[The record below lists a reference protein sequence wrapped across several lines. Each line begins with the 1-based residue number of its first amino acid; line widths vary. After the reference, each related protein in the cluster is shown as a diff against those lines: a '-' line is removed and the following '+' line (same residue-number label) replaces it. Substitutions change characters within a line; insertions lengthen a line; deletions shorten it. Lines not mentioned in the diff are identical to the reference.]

1 MNIFKKLISYALVLS
16 MLIGV
21 LTPCIAGA
29 EEQNIYSISNGY
41 LTYTFHADTGGFAIE
56 TAEGNPKKSLDNN
69 IPLLYSEDKAR
80 SNGTSFVS
88 VRIDDKDY
96 VFGQDYGFFG
106 LSSTLGTPVVSEEG
120 RLLTVPWTINGVTVK
135 MKVALGTDENT
146 DTLGNAGFSFEVSNA
161 SGKTSDISVRL
172 MLDTALGNDTDA
184 PYVVADTDIVPTMTE
199 KKFSGD
205 EVPQQLRC
213 VDSLSNPSKLAYV
226 ITKGWSGGI
235 EPSSVIVGHWANL
248 ANTRFDY
255 KPDEYCDF
263 TNYSN
268 AYKTP
273 DSAVAVYWE
282 KKAVPNGGSFSAES
296 LYGVG
301 NFTNDDESDIGL
313 NIVCG
318 RVELDESG
326 KAYKNGGEFDVT
338 VEIDNSGDI
347 AVPLTSAQLNLTVDE
362 KFFEIVGGIGSIVT
376 INEIGKEVVTR
387 QFRLRAKPQT
397 DLTAG
402 TVYASLTATA
412 NLSDGTQKT
421 VETAGEDSV
430 ILRSV
435 SGKTAEVQM
444 SKVSPEIVWT
454 GGEKAITVSGSMKP
468 FKALSGNQGWDLRLK
483 HKTSGHSVLIEKKNI
498 AFMDEEYQNL
508 SFTTKE
514 ELEVGEYSL
523 VFTFSDK
530 DLIAE
535 FGKSITAKAA
545 LTVSADE
552 KYKLKSYG
560 TIALVRIT
568 KNNATDYEFF
578 TFANEGEYKKFYN
591 GEIEK
596 TGEIRSEKLKF
607 DFGKDENA
615 IADAEVILNIRG
627 GIREM
632 KRDSGER
639 YWQAEFGDGD
649 IIINNMLSYEGDKP
663 LEIYEKNGA
672 YTVKGDGLLKVV
684 NSINVWRS
692 KWSFTVNK
700 GVATTLDTERFQDA
714 SALEPATLTLSLDG
728 AATMI
733 QMIGGF
739 LIDLKFGEMSSSWY
753 EDGDGVV
760 TYGIGFGGSIS
771 LPIKAPKKKDE
782 PQRDLTADQE
792 DISMEMNN
800 LFDDSDPDDYSDT
813 FNQMF
818 DETPQPTSDEKTK
831 ISKDTKLSEGELSAE
846 INNIL
851 FGERGEVKDGKVEVE
866 DDKGYIGIDA
876 KFSLGLPKDLL
887 GSLVS
892 NAPGIYASVTINTIE
907 NVYEIN
913 AGLNIKVIECE
924 GVLAF
929 KQVKLKGKDK
939 ILPDKIEFY
948 IRDGLRIPLAPP
960 VLFMTGLGGGI
971 NDLADSIGGS
981 FDKLPPVTLLLFT
994 RLEAIGVLTGD
1005 FNARISLEGLSL
1017 TGDMN
1022 IKYAKG
1028 ILNLQAGIQARWIE
1042 PWELNLYGSINIID
1056 GLIKGGITVNIA
1068 DDYFYGYIYASL
1080 CIPDSIPFVG
1090 GKELAG
1096 VEAAASHEFIG
1107 ANIKIIGIKF
1117 GVIYYWGEKVSFG
1130 KNIDLS
1136 APSRG
1141 GDSLGS
1147 ADEGTALYGTNIRAL
1162 SVVSLAAP
1170 ENAKEAIVK
1179 TNGAGDQDALLLE
1192 IPYTGAGTPK
1202 AGEITVISPKDGIVI
1217 ETTPDDGNGGGNMVV
1232 QNRDDGNFIYVTV
1245 TDKNAIANGEWKVKY
1260 TTENI
1265 EIKTFSMNAVDDIAE
1280 LTGVSAS
1287 HDSSESFDMAAN
1299 LTVTGKAHEK
1309 GCVDVYLTEDPDVL
1323 DKIKASKNSGDALG
1337 INILHKDGADIK
1349 SGTENITLP
1358 DSFPSGTYYM
1368 VATVSAT
1375 DGISLA
1381 IDKTPITFKN
1391 PKLPKSVSSVHIA
1404 YGGNGGIFVSATDAE
1419 NADYTHYLAEIISE
1433 DGKILD
1439 NAYGQFAMG
1448 SNFVFG
1454 KEANLEVGKNYF
1466 VRIKTLRE
1474 TADPNDESKTL
1485 YYYGDGYA
1493 DSNIL
1498 TLPNPKTPK
1507 LLSVKTN
1514 FDTTKEFINQDSV
1527 TVEYTFSEP
1536 AFVELSVNGLKAYS
1550 DNKFKTDW
1558 KFVLDNLEDGDY
1570 IIDFT
1575 AYADNKDHITG
1586 ADAYD
1591 IENSQLGF
1599 TVDTSLPVLSLTRNT
1614 AASIE
1619 DPSAA
1624 VAIGANVITADES
1637 GAYTIEGMTENS
1649 AVLTVDGSS
1658 DGINIS
1664 NNGGFTISK
1673 TLPEGKMSV
1682 VHRLKAADRAGN
1694 ETELVVTVI
1703 RGGSAAISGIE
1714 IQNGGK
1720 SVAADSNGI
1729 KKISIRNGQS
1739 IDLTALLSANGS
1751 TYIADEGDVEWNIMY
1766 AKNIVSFEGGKLT
1779 ALIPGETAVKAKIS
1793 TADVETE
1800 DGKIISAGVSDNVV
1814 IEVGTNTR
1822 DDLEAKIAEAE
1833 GVLASEP
1840 NASESRKNALSDAI
1854 EKAKAVLNNS
1864 SSTDKDYT
1872 DSVSDLTEAIA
1883 LFKKGDRPSGGSSSG
1898 SGSVRYYKVTV
1909 LESEHGKVTVSSERA
1924 ASGTSV
1930 TVTATP
1936 DEGFV
1941 IADILINGMSVGR
1954 TSPYTIKSIDRDIEV
1969 KAVFAEKSRLP
1980 FTDVIESDWFYDNVA
1995 YVYDNNLFK
2004 GITDTLFGPNQNLTR
2019 AMLVTVLHRAEGEP
2033 KASRSSGFEDVLDG
2047 AYYKDAVA
2055 WAAENGIVSGYSE
2068 TEFAPD
2074 DLITRE
2080 QIAAIMYR
2088 YAGFKGIGVSAGES
2102 FDISS
2107 YADFADISEYA
2118 VPALKWTAASK
2129 IMVGRTETTLDPK
2142 ATATRAEAAAIL
2154 QRLLER

>member
-1 MNIFKKLISYALVLS
+1 MSIIKKIIAHVLVLS

-29 EEQNIYSISNGY
+29 EEQNVYSISNGY

-69 IPLLYSEDKAR
+69 IPLLYSEDKER
-80 SNGTSFVS
+80 SNGTSFVT

-106 LSSTLGTPVVSEEG
+106 IDSALGTPVVSEEG
-120 RLLTVPWTINGVTVK
+120 RLLTVPWTIKGVTVK
-135 MKVALGTDENT
+135 MKVALGTDANT
-146 DTLGNAGFSFEVSNA
+146 DTLGNAGFSFEVTNE
-161 SGKTSDISVRL
+161 SGKAADISVRL
-172 MLDTALGNDTDA
+172 MLDTALGNETDA
-184 PYVVADTDIVPTMTE
+184 PYIVADTDIVPTMTE

-282 KKAVPNGGSFSAES
+282 KKAVPNGESFSAES

-301 NFTNDDESDIGL
+301 NFTDDDESDIGM

-326 KAYKNGGEFDVT
+326 SAYKNGGEFDVT
-338 VEIDNSGDI
+338 VEIDNSGDA
-347 AVPLTSAQLNLTVDE
+347 AVTLTTAQLNLTVDE
-362 KFFEIVGGIGSIVT
+362 KYFEIVGGVGGIVT
-376 INEIGKEVVTR
+376 INEIGKEIVARKFT
-387 QFRLRAKPQT
+387 LRAKPQA

-412 NLSDGTQKT
+412 NLADGTQKT
-421 VETAGEDSV
+421 VETAAEDSV

-435 SGKTAEVQM
+435 SGKTAEVQL
-444 SKVSPEIVWT
+444 SKVNPEIVWT
-454 GGEKAITVSGSMKP
+454 GGEKAITVSGSMEP

-483 HKTSGHSVLIEKKNI
+483 HKTSSHTVLIEKKNI
-498 AFMDEEYQNL
+498 AFMDDKYENL
-508 SFTTKE
+508 SFTTEK
-514 ELEVGEYSL
+514 ELEVGEYSV
-523 VFTFSDK
+523 VFEFTDK
-530 DLIAE
+530 DLVAE
-535 FGKSITAKAA
+535 FGKSITAKAT
-545 LTVSADE
+545 LQVSADE

-560 TIALVRIT
+560 TVALVRIT
-568 KNNATDYEFF
+568 ESNKTDYDFF
-578 TFANEGEYKKFYN
+578 TFSNEGEYKKFYN

-596 TGEIRSEKLKF
+596 TGEINKKKLKF
-607 DFGKDENA
+607 DFGKDEEA
-615 IADAEVILNIRG
+615 IADAEIILNIRG

-639 YWQAEFGDGD
+639 YWQAEFKDGD
-649 IIINNMLSYEGDKP
+649 IIINNMLSYEGKKP
-663 LEIYEKNGA
+663 LEIYESGGA
-672 YTVKGDGLLKVV
+672 YVVKGDGLLKVV

-692 KWSFTVNK
+692 KWSFTVNR
-700 GVATTLDTERFQDA
+700 GIATTLDSERFGDA
-714 SALEPATLTLSLDG
+714 SELSPASLTLSLDG

-733 QMIGGF
+733 QMVGGF
-739 LIDLKFGEMSSSWY
+739 LIDLKYGEMSSSWY
-753 EDGDGVV
+753 DGGDGVV

-771 LPIKAPKKKDE
+771 LPIKTPKKKGSE
-782 PQRDLTADQE
+782 ERDLTADQE

-800 LFDDSDPDDYSDT
+800 LFDETEPDDYSET
-813 FNQMF
+813 FDRMF

-831 ISKDTKLSEGELSAE
+831 ITKDTKLSEGSLSAE
-846 INNIL
+846 INNVL
-851 FGERGEVKDGKVEVE
+851 FGERGDVKNGKVEVE
-866 DDKGYIGIDA
+866 DEKGYIGIDA
-876 KFSLGLPKDLL
+876 EVSLGLPANLL

-892 NAPGIYASVTINTIE
+892 NSPGIYAALKINTID
-907 NVYEIN
+907 NIYEIN
-913 AGLNIKVIECE
+913 AGVSIKIIECE

-929 KQVKLKGKDK
+929 KQVQVKGKDK

-971 NDLADSIGGS
+971 NDLADSISGD
-981 FDKLPPVTLLLFT
+981 FDGLPPVTILLFT

-1005 FNARISLEGLSL
+1005 FNAKVSLEGLSL

-1042 PWELNLYGSINIID
+1042 PWELNLYGSVNIID

-1068 DDYFYGYIYASL
+1068 DDYFYGYVYASL

-1096 VEAAASHEFIG
+1096 VEAAVSHEFIG
-1107 ANIKIIGIKF
+1107 ANIKIIGIRF
-1117 GVIYYWGEKVSFG
+1117 GVIYYWGEGVSFG

-1136 APSRG
+1136 APSKG
-1141 GDSLGS
+1141 GDELGA
-1147 ADEGTALYGTNIRAL
+1147 ADEGTALYGTNIRAISVQSL
-1162 SVVSLAAP
+1162 SAP
-1170 ENAKEAIVK
+1170 AGSKEAIVK
-1179 TNGAGDQDALLLE
+1179 TSGADGQDALLLE
-1192 IPYTGAGTPK
+1192 IPYTGAGVPK
-1202 AGEITVISPKDGIVI
+1202 AGEITIISPSGAVI
-1217 ETTPDDGNGGGNMVV
+1217 QTVADDGNGGGNMVV
-1232 QNRDDGNFIYVTV
+1232 QSRDDGNFIYVTV
-1245 TDKNAIANGEWKVKY
+1245 TDELAIENGEWKVQY

-1280 LTGVSAS
+1280 LTAVSAS
-1287 HDSSESFDMAAN
+1287 HSSSESFELSAN
-1299 LTVTGKAHEK
+1299 LTVSGGGSEK
-1309 GCVDVYLTEDPDVL
+1309 GCVDVYLTEDADVL
-1323 DKIKASKNSGDALG
+1323 EKIKASKNSGDALG
-1337 INILHKDGADIK
+1337 INVLHKDGADIK
-1349 SGTENITLP
+1349 SGAESITLP

-1368 VATVSAT
+1368 VATVST
-1375 DGISLA
+1375 TEGISLA
-1381 IDKTPITFKN
+1381 IDKTPIIFKN

-1404 YGGNGGIFVSATDAE
+1404 YGGNGEIFVSAADPE

-1433 DGKILD
+1433 DGKTLD

-1474 TADPNDESKTL
+1474 TPDPDDESKTL
-1485 YYYGDGYA
+1485 YYYGDGYV
-1493 DSNIL
+1493 DSNVL
-1498 TLPNPKTPK
+1498 TLPSPKTPE
-1507 LLSVKTN
+1507 LLTVKTN
-1514 FDTTKEFINQDSV
+1514 FDTSKEYINQDSV
-1527 TVEYTFSEP
+1527 TVEYTFREP
-1536 AFVELSVNGLKAYS
+1536 VFVELSVNGLKAYS
-1550 DNKFKTDW
+1550 DNKFKTEW

-1586 ADAYD
+1586 ASAANV
-1591 IENSQLGF
+1591 ENAQLGF
-1599 TVDTSLPVLSLTRNT
+1599 TVDTSLPVLSLKRNT
-1614 AASIE
+1614 AASVE
-1619 DPSAA
+1619 DPALS
-1624 VAIGANVITADES
+1624 VAIGANVITTDES
-1637 GAYTIEGMTENS
+1637 GAYTIEGMTENT
-1649 AVLTVDGSS
+1649 AELTIDGSS
-1658 DGINIS
+1658 DGIDIS
-1664 NNGGFTISK
+1664 GNGSFTISK

-1694 ETELVVTVI
+1694 ETELVVTVVK
-1703 RGGSAAISGIE
+1703 GGSAAISAIE

-1720 SVAADSNGI
+1720 SVPADLEGT

-1739 IDLTALLSANGS
+1739 IDLSAVLTASGS
-1751 TYIADEGDVEWNIMY
+1751 TYTADEDDVEWNIMY
-1766 AKNIVSFEGGKLT
+1766 AKNIISFENGKLT
-1779 ALIPGETAVKAKIS
+1779 ALIPGETAVKAKIA

-1800 DGKIISAGVSDNVV
+1800 DGSLISAGVSDNVV
-1814 IEVGTNTR
+1814 IEIGGNTK
-1822 DDLEAKIAEAE
+1822 DDLAAKIAEAE

-1840 NASESRKNALSDAI
+1840 SASESRKNALSNAI
-1854 EKAKAVLNNS
+1854 DKAKAVLAAS
-1864 SSTDKDYT
+1864 SSTADDYT
-1872 DSVSDLTEAIA
+1872 KAVSDLTEAIA

-1898 SGSVRYYKVTV
+1898 GGSARYYQVKV
-1909 LESEHGKVTVSSERA
+1909 LESEHGKVSVSSERVL
-1924 ASGTSV
+1924 SGTSV

-1936 DEGFV
+1936 DDGFV
-1941 IADILINGMSVGR
+1941 IADMLINGMSVGR
-1954 TSPYTIKSIDRDIEV
+1954 TSPYTIKSLDKDIEV
-1969 KAVFAEKSRLP
+1969 RVVFAEKSRLP

-2004 GITDTLFGPNQNLTR
+2004 GITDTLFGPNRNLTR

-2033 KASRSSGFEDVLDG
+2033 IASEPSGFEDVSDS

-2088 YAGFKGIGVSAGES
+2088 YASYKGMNVGAGES

-2107 YADFADISEYA
+2107 YSDFADISDYA
-2118 VPALKWTAASK
+2118 VPALSFTAASG

-2154 QRLLER
+2154 QRLLEK